1 MFLNDYL
8 MRVILQFVA
17 ALQKALRERNV
28 TTEEKAADLEQAVGD
43 ALNID
48 PRLLF
53 SMDPDSVVSMLQLGD
68 FDETLGGYVL
78 RSIYL
83 EADVLDE
90 AGHTQRADLRRS
102 QADAIARAYGFDVT
116 PADVKP
122 EALEAFLAQQAP
134 EASESDESKSEAPDG
149 LESEAPKGSELEG
162 N

>member
-1 MFLNDYL
+1 LRNTTALFSFAEYEGDTMFLNDYL

-17 ALQKALRERNV
+17 ALQKALREQNM
-28 TTEEKAADLEQAVGD
+28 TPEEKAGTLEQAVGD

-68 FDETLGGYVL
+68 FDEMLGGYVL

-83 EADVLDE
+83 EADILSE

-102 QADAIARAYGFDVT
+102 QADAIARAYGLDVT
-116 PADVKP
+116 SADVAP
-122 EALEAFLAQQAP
+122 EALEAFLAQQDV
-134 EASESDESKSEAPDG
+134 ETQDE
-149 LESEAPKGSELEG
+149 
-162 N
+162 